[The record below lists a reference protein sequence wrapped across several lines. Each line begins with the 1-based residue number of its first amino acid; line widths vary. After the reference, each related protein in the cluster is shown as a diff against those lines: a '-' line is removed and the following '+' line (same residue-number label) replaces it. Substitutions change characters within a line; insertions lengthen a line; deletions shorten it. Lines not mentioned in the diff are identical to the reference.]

1 MALVTPPGGQILKPW
16 VGWAQL
22 REAVADSWV
31 WAARTGSQKPSP
43 YLCVKRETAFSLLIS
58 TAKGRHGLSKVEVA
72 VMILESSPVA
82 GVVYYKL
89 TGLRVLFFC
98 FFLILSLAVLSLC
111 CCVWAFSSCGTWAS
125 HSSGFSCYEAQAIGS
140 SGSAHGHTG
149 LVVPWHVGS
158 S

>member
-1 MALVTPPGGQILKPW
+1 MVTPPGGQILKPW

-58 TAKGRHGLSKVEVA
+58 MAKGRHGLSKVEVA
-72 VMILESSPVA
+72 VTILESSPVE

-89 TGLRVLFFC
+89 TGLRVLGF
-98 FFLILSLAVLSLC
+98 FFLNFIFGCAESLLLC
-111 CCVWAFSSCGTWAS
+111 V
-125 HSSGFSCYEAQAIGS
+125 GF
-140 SGSAHGHTG
+140 
-149 LVVPWHVGS
+149 L
-158 S
+158 